1 MNNPNIISSDV
12 MSSQDNVSASIAE
25 PEIPLRYSITELFL
39 ISCCVVLG
47 AASVLS
53 IEREEIVISAIALI
67 IVLALLIAFN
77 RRLLENYKH
86 FSKKQDN
93 QKKAELYSCLFGDA
107 IADESINVM
116 RSRAIQYSQELI
128 DDYKATR
135 RNSRNV
141 YYIFQISTI
150 ILSGVTPILV
160 LLDKVDI
167 SVPWI
172 KWLPVI
178 FPAIASIVTSLATS
192 FPFQENWMT
201 ANTVVELLEAEQEKF
216 ILGVTPA
223 YRFFDLPD
231 NIERKRKVQESV
243 EGFIN
248 QVNKIHLKQVQT
260 TSEPEIVAS
269 KDASADGA
277 TA

>member
-1 MNNPNIISSDV
+1 MNNPNIMASDG
-12 MSSQDNVSASIAE
+12 MSSQDNGSASIAE
-25 PEIPLRYSITELFL
+25 PKIPLRYSVTELFL

-53 IEREEIVISAIALI
+53 IEREEIVVSAIALI
-67 IVLALLIAFN
+67 IILTLLITLN
-77 RRLLENYKH
+77 RRFLANYKR
-86 FSKKQDN
+86 FSKEQDN

-135 RNSRNV
+135 RNSRNI

-167 SVPWI
+167 SVSWI

-231 NIERKRKVQESV
+231 KIERKRKVQESV
-243 EGFIN
+243 EGFIT
-248 QVNKIHLKQVQT
+248 QVNKIHLKQVQAGA
-260 TSEPEIVAS
+260 EPEVVAS
-269 KDASADGA
+269 KDSAADRA